1 MWYVLSTFVLAV
13 QAVAL
18 QEVEPSGLHEC
29 GMRKEEDSALVVV
42 TVTNERGY

>member
-1 MWYVLSTFVLAV
+1 MWYVLSTFVLAL

-18 QEVEPSGLHEC
+18 QEVELTGLHER
-29 GMRKEEDSALVVV
+29 GMRKEENLALVVV